1 VQSVGTIL
9 EPGDSDRYSR
19 ENHVHNLGRG
29 VVDFGNLSEKLQKQL
44 ELLFMYLRERALKC
58 TVSNFKVIGRQFDND
73 RAFEIAEQTKKAVDT
88 KVYQKEESFM
98 EFMKGLLELMR
109 AFADNIQGR
118 STDESFRN
126 FLNALEELKEALGSE
141 DALRVAIQ
149 QDEVCFYVSEL
160 EIRG

>member
-1 VQSVGTIL
+1 LYGSK
-9 EPGDSDRYSR
+9 
-19 ENHVHNLGRG
+19 G
-29 VVDFGNLSEKLQKQL
+29 VVDFYNLSEKMQRHL

-58 TVSNFKVIGRQFDND
+58 TVSNFKAIGRQFDND
-73 RAFEIAEQTKKAVDT
+73 IAFKIAQNTKDAVNN
-88 KVYQKEESFM
+88 KVYQKEEDFM
-98 EFMKGLLELMR
+98 EFMKELLELMM
-109 AFADNIQGR
+109 AFA
-118 STDESFRN
+118 DESFRN